1 MDKAQSQIPLE
12 RIERKILLIR
22 DQKVLLST
30 DLATLYGVPTKVL
43 IQAVKRNISRFPE
56 DFLFQLTAEESSA
69 LRSQFVTLEQGRGR
83 HSKYPPFAST
93 EQGVAIV
100 SRVLNGL

>member
-83 HSKYPPFAST
+83 HSKYPPFAFT